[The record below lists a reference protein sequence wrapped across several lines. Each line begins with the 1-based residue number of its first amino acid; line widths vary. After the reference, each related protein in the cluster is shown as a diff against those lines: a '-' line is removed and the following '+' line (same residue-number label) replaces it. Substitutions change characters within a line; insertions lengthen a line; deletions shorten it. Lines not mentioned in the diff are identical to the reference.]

1 MRFFS
6 PLFALAGILIFI
18 YAIVGRFLGGV
29 SLFGFET
36 ENIII
41 VANTLLLIAVITW
54 LYGVKHHHN
63 HK

>member
-18 YAIVGRFLGGV
+18 YAIVGRFFGGV
-29 SLFGFET
+29 SLFGFEA
-36 ENIII
+36 ENVII
-41 VANTLLLIAVITW
+41 VANTLLLIAVLTW
-54 LYGVKHHHN
+54 LYGVKHHHT